1 MTKKQIILTT
11 IISLATILTYNHI
24 MSSIANK
31 QIQQEAQAYKQCILE
46 QSQTQGYIIRSEC
59 SSNYKQLDEIANLK
73 YKQIKLDLYLEQ

>member
-31 QIQQEAQAYKQCILE
+31 QIQQEAQTYKQCIIE
-46 QSQTQGYIIRSEC
+46 QSETRGWIIRSEC
-59 SSNYKQLDEIANLK
+59 SLNYKQLDQTANLK
-73 YKQIKLDLYLEQ
+73 YIQKGYDLYLTK